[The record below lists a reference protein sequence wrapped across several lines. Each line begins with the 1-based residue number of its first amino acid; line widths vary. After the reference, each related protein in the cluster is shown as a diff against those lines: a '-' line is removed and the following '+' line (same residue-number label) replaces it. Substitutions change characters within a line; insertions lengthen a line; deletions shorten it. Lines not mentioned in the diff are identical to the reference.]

1 MRVRYGLPFILLV
14 ITMTGLIMTGLAM
27 TAPAQST
34 AAGNASNPPNSSVPS
49 VPSIVGVWR
58 AQADSL
64 PFLTL
69 TFTEEGGKLEGAV
82 LFYLHKRER
91 GGQVTSSPGIPE
103 PLFDLRV
110 EGKRASFA
118 VSHRRA
124 HPPAS
129 LSTPPVHFHMD
140 LTDAT
145 HATLVNESE
154 PNSGPTEPGNGLPL
168 VRSDY

>member
-1 MRVRYGLPFILLV
+1 MLLV
-14 ITMTGLIMTGLAM
+14 AVTGLAQ
-27 TAPAQST
+27 TT
-34 AAGNASNPPNSSVPS
+34 AAGNASIPS

-58 AQADSL
+58 AQADGL

-69 TFTEEGGKLEGAV
+69 TFSEEGGKLEGAV
-82 LFYLHKRER
+82 LFYLHKREPR
-91 GGQVTSSPGIPE
+91 GQVTSSPGIPE
-103 PLFDLRV
+103 PLFDLHF

-145 HATLVNESE
+145 HASLVNESE
-154 PNSGPTEPGNGLPL
+154 PSGPSEHGSGLPL

>member
-1 MRVRYGLPFILLV
+1 VRNGLPFILLV
-14 ITMTGLIMTGLAM
+14 ITMTGLTMTGLTM
-27 TAPAQST
+27 TSPAQST
-34 AAGNASNPPNSSVPS
+34 AAGNASSPSISSVPS
-49 VPSIVGVWR
+49 LPSIVGVWR
-58 AQADSL
+58 AQADGL

-82 LFYLHKRER
+82 LFYLHKREP

-103 PLFDLRV
+103 PLFDLHFD
-110 EGKRASFA
+110 GKRASFA

-129 LSTPPVHFHMD
+129 LSTPPVQFHMD
-140 LTDAT
+140 LTDAM
-145 HATLVNESE
+145 HASLVNESE
-154 PNSGPTEPGNGLPL
+154 SNGGPTEPGGGLPL